1 MEFTGYSH
9 NKIAMEEALKIA
21 KIDSPE
27 KDEQCEEDVENEYHG
42 QSFGRSL
49 EQSSRCSLAHS
60 SKEFSEDNDMKLTN
74 ESMESSIKRKVIDE
88 LIEQLKSIRDN
99 SCALEEYRFKHAKK
113 SVKKFCKTNKL

>member
-21 KIDSPE
+21 KIESSE
-27 KDEQCEEDVENEYHG
+27 KDEQCEEDVVNDCYG
-42 QSFGRSL
+42 QSFGRSS
-49 EQSSRCSLAHS
+49 EQS
-60 SKEFSEDNDMKLTN
+60 SKEFGEDNDMKLTN
-74 ESMESSIKRKVIDE
+74 ENMESSIKRKVIDE

>member
-21 KIDSPE
+21 KIESSE
-27 KDEQCEEDVENEYHG
+27 KDEQCEEDAENDCYG
-42 QSFGRSL
+42 Q
-49 EQSSRCSLAHS
+49 S
-60 SKEFSEDNDMKLTN
+60 SKEFGEDNDMKLTN
-74 ESMESSIKRKVIDE
+74 ENMESSIKRKVIDE